1 MDMNRTDLTQHDQ
14 KLADVMLD
22 SLMLNWQ
29 DNGSISAEAVRDAC
43 IQALSE
49 VLDASLDTIIA
60 MVDQRIQ
67 QKQ

>member
-1 MDMNRTDLTQHDQ
+1 MTEYDQ
-14 KLADVMLD
+14 KLADVLLD
-22 SLMLNWQ
+22 SLTLNWQ
-29 DNGSISAEAVRDAC
+29 DNGNISADAVRDAC

-49 VLDASLDTIIA
+49 VLDETVDTISN

>member
-1 MDMNRTDLTQHDQ
+1 MTEHDQ
-14 KLADVMLD
+14 KLADVLLD
-22 SLMLNWQ
+22 SLTLDWQ
-29 DNGSISAEAVRDAC
+29 NNGNISAEAVRDAC

-49 VLDASLDTIIA
+49 VLDESLDEIIA

>member
-1 MDMNRTDLTQHDQ
+1 MNEHDE
-14 KLADVMLD
+14 KLAEVLLD

-29 DNGSISAEAVRDAC
+29 DNGNVSADAVRDSC

-49 VLDASLDTIIA
+49 VLDESLDTIIA
-60 MVDQRIQ
+60 MVDQRMQ

>member
-1 MDMNRTDLTQHDQ
+1 MMTEHDQ
-14 KLADVMLD
+14 KLADVLLD
-22 SLMLNWQ
+22 SLCLQWL
-29 DNGSISAEAVRDAC
+29 DNGNISAEAVRDAC

-49 VLDASLDTIIA
+49 VLDVGWDEIIA

>member
-1 MDMNRTDLTQHDQ
+1 MTEHDQ
-14 KLADVMLD
+14 KLAEVLLD
-22 SLMLNWQ
+22 SLCLEWQ
-29 DNGSISAEAVRDAC
+29 NNGNLCAEAVRDAC

-49 VLDASLDTIIA
+49 VLDESLDTIIA

>member
-1 MDMNRTDLTQHDQ
+1 MMTEHDQ
-14 KLADVMLD
+14 KLANVLLD
-22 SLMLNWQ
+22 SLCLEWQ
-29 DNGSISAEAVRDAC
+29 NNGNISADAVRDAC

-49 VLDASLDTIIA
+49 LLDESLDTIIA

>member
-1 MDMNRTDLTQHDQ
+1 MTEHDQ
-14 KLADVMLD
+14 KLADVLLD
-22 SLMLNWQ
+22 SLTLNWES
-29 DNGSISAEAVRDAC
+29 NGNISAEAVRDAC

-49 VLDASLDTIIA
+49 VLDASLDEIIA

>member
-1 MDMNRTDLTQHDQ
+1 MTEHDR
-14 KLADVMLD
+14 KLADVLLD
-22 SLMLNWQ
+22 SLTLNWES
-29 DNGSISAEAVRDAC
+29 NGNISADAVRDAC

-49 VLDASLDTIIA
+49 VHDETVDTISN

>member
-1 MDMNRTDLTQHDQ
+1 MTEYDK
-14 KLADVMLD
+14 KLADVLLD
-22 SLMLNWQ
+22 SLTLNWEN
-29 DNGSISAEAVRDAC
+29 NGNISADAVRDAC

-49 VLDASLDTIIA
+49 VLDESLDTIIA

>member
-1 MDMNRTDLTQHDQ
+1 MMNEHDE
-14 KLADVMLD
+14 KLAEVLLD

-29 DNGSISAEAVRDAC
+29 DNGNVSADAVRDSC

-49 VLDASLDTIIA
+49 VLDESLDTIIA
-60 MVDQRIQ
+60 MVDQRMQ

>member
-1 MDMNRTDLTQHDQ
+1 MTEYDQ
-14 KLADVMLD
+14 KLADVLLD
-22 SLMLNWQ
+22 SLTLNWQ
-29 DNGSISAEAVRDAC
+29 DNGNISADAVRDAY

-49 VLDASLDTIIA
+49 VLDETVDTISN

>member
-1 MDMNRTDLTQHDQ
+1 MTEHDK
-14 KLADVMLD
+14 KLAEVLLD
-22 SLMLNWQ
+22 SLMLDWQ
-29 DNGSISAEAVRDAC
+29 NNGNISADAVRDAC

-49 VLDASLDTIIA
+49 VLDEDLDTIIA

>member
-1 MDMNRTDLTQHDQ
+1 MMTEHDQ
-14 KLADVMLD
+14 KLADVLLD
-22 SLMLNWQ
+22 SLCLQWQ
-29 DNGSISAEAVRDAC
+29 NNGNISAEAVRDAC

-49 VLDASLDTIIA
+49 VLDEDLDTIIA

>member
-1 MDMNRTDLTQHDQ
+1 MTEHDK
-14 KLADVMLD
+14 KLADVLLD

-29 DNGSISAEAVRDAC
+29 DNGNISADAVRDAC

-49 VLDASLDTIIA
+49 VLDEDLDTIIA

>member
-1 MDMNRTDLTQHDQ
+1 MTEHDK
-14 KLADVMLD
+14 KLAEVLLD

-29 DNGSISAEAVRDAC
+29 DNGNISAEAVRDAC

-49 VLDASLDTIIA
+49 VLDESLDTIIA
-60 MVDQRIQ
+60 MVDQRMQ

>member
-1 MDMNRTDLTQHDQ
+1 MMTEHDQ
-14 KLADVMLD
+14 KLADVLLD
-22 SLMLNWQ
+22 SLTLNWES
-29 DNGSISAEAVRDAC
+29 NGNISAEAVRDAC

-49 VLDASLDTIIA
+49 VLDASLDEIIA